1 MITTASAQD
10 WDDFWYNSTET
21 HKQTMATRSRIGYQ
35 LKDGSIVSVYHHW
48 DGYPD
53 GLGKYLVNNYTDVD
67 DVRELIDG
75 GDMSTCMTDNG
86 EPEYYSVRGDRNVE
100 PQLSMTEVAYHTLT
114 DDVTGEYAYTFV
126 NGTWTC
132 YDVNDRKYVS
142 LYQEVAA

>member
-10 WDDFWYNSTET
+10 WDDFWYNPTET

-100 PQLSMTEVAYHTLT
+100 PQLSMTEAAYHTLT

-142 LYQEVAA
+142 LYEEVAA

>member
-10 WDDFWYNSTET
+10 WADFWYNSTDT
-21 HKQTMATRSRIGYQ
+21 NTQTMSTRSRIGYQ
-35 LKDGSIVSVYHHW
+35 LKDGSIVSVYHHF

-86 EPEYYSVRGDRNVE
+86 EPEYYAIKGDRNVDPE
-100 PQLSMTEVAYHTLT
+100 LSMNEDAYHKLT

-126 NGTWTC
+126 NGSWTC
-132 YDVNDRKYVS
+132 YDVGNRKYVA
-142 LYQEVAA
+142 LYEVAA